1 MYTFFFFFFF
11 IKKKRERECSSR
23 PANGI
28 GDCLLLQSQ
37 ASIKPTWTA
46 HILEAQVS
54 HTHPSQKRETDGVTV
69 TATLWL

>member
-1 MYTFFFFFFF
+1 MVL
-11 IKKKRERECSSR
+11 
-23 PANGI
+23 GI
-28 GDCLLLQSQ
+28 VYCFSLQ

-54 HTHPSQKRETDGVTV
+54 HTHLSQKRETDGVTV

>member
-1 MYTFFFFFFF
+1 MYTFFFFFF
-11 IKKKRERECSSR
+11 IKKKRESAV
-23 PANGI
+23 PDLQMVLGI
-28 GDCLLLQSQ
+28 VYCFSLQ

-54 HTHPSQKRETDGVTV
+54 HTHLSQKRETDGVTV

>member
-1 MYTFFFFFFF
+1 MYTFFFY
-11 IKKKRERECSSR
+11 KKRERERESAV
-23 PANGI
+23 PDLQMVLGI
-28 GDCLLLQSQ
+28 VYCFSLQ

-54 HTHPSQKRETDGVTV
+54 HTHLSQKRETDGVTV